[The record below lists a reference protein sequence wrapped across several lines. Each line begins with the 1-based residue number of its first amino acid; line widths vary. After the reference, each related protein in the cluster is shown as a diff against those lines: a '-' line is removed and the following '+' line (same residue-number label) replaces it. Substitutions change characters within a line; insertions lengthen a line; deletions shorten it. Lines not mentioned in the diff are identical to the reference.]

1 MMHDDADLI
10 DRVSRLVNNNKQLKE
25 LVEKLRSENESLKKK
40 NHKVNGIDQNK
51 LFTSGKTMG
60 IKSEM
65 VHRFNMATVLYAS
78 IDGFQKLSREK
89 DQLPHVDTLDQVYIE
104 FDSIVNEFKVLKIK
118 TLGDAYMCAGG
129 IPDKNIINPVQIVHL
144 ALRMADYL
152 NTIKL
157 HSKEKF
163 IWDISIGVHTGPVVA
178 NISGKKMKNV
188 DIKGDTVN
196 IASRIHN
203 SAQPGEVLVSAMT
216 YEAIKEFFLCEIA
229 GNLPI
234 KYKGDIG
241 LYKVKSL
248 KPQFT
253 DVPGSV
259 FPNEYFYIQF
269 KLIQFTDIQEIILDM
284 LEHELPENL
293 YYHNVK
299 HTVDVVT
306 EVELIGWAE
315 NITPE
320 EMLLLKTAALFHD
333 AGHTISYQDHEEQ
346 GCLLVRKF
354 LPDYGYTEEQIARIC
369 ELIMA
374 TKMPPEPKNLLEQI
388 ICDADL
394 DYLGRSD
401 FIPVSYNLYKEFH
414 ERSMIGS
421 LNEWNKLQIKFISRH
436 AYNTKTARALRE
448 INKQKQIERIKELI
462 KEV

>member
-1 MMHDDADLI
+1 MHDDADLV
-10 DRVSRLVNNNKQLKE
+10 DRVSRLVTNNKQLIE
-25 LVEKLRSENESLKKK
+25 LVEKLRAENESLKKETRK
-40 NHKVNGIDQNK
+40 MNGVDHQKI
-51 LFTSGKTMG
+51 FSTGETMG

-65 VHRFNMATVLYAS
+65 VHRFNMVTVLYAS

-89 DQLPHVDTLDQVYIE
+89 DQMVHVDALDRVFIE
-104 FDSIVNEFKVLKIK
+104 FDKIVDEFKVLKIK
-118 TLGDAYMCAGG
+118 TLGDSYMCAGG
-129 IPDKNIINPVQIVHL
+129 IPDRNITNPVQIVHL

-152 NTIKL
+152 KTIKQ
-157 HSKEKF
+157 KNNDKF
-163 IWDISIGVHTGPVVA
+163 IWNISIGVHTGPVVA
-178 NISGKKMKNV
+178 NISGKKMKNF

-196 IASRIHN
+196 ISSRIHN
-203 SAQPGEVLVSAMT
+203 SANPGEVLVSAMT
-216 YEAIKEFFLCEIA
+216 YEAIKEFFQCENA
-229 GNLPI
+229 GSLPI

-241 LYKVKSL
+241 LYRVESL
-248 KPQFT
+248 KHQFT
-253 DVPGSV
+253 DTPGSV
-259 FPNEYFYIQF
+259 SPNKYFNIQY

-284 LEHELPENL
+284 LEHELPKNL
-293 YYHNVK
+293 HYHNVK

-315 NITPE
+315 NINAE

-333 AGHTISYQDHEEQ
+333 AGHTISYQDHEEK

-354 LPDYGYTEEQIARIC
+354 LPDYGYTEEQITRIC

-414 ERSMIGS
+414 ERNMIGS
-421 LNEWNKLQIKFISRH
+421 LNEWNKLQIKFISGH

-462 KEV
+462 KE